1 VSKKRPEPEVRAP
14 TRRQKGSSFIIPIIV
29 GAVVVAIIVG
39 VALSAKNRQSAPT
52 NSPGQTLNQA
62 STPEALGIA
71 SIPYPDVPRMPLQEV
86 EAKLEQGQAI
96 LVDVRSK
103 QSYDAG
109 HAANAISIPEG
120 EMASRLGELPR
131 DKEIILYCT

>member
-1 VSKKRPEPEVRAP
+1 
-14 TRRQKGSSFIIPIIV
+14 
-29 GAVVVAIIVG
+29 
-39 VALSAKNRQSAPT
+39 
-52 NSPGQTLNQA
+52 
-62 STPEALGIA
+62 
-71 SIPYPDVPRMPLQEV
+71 MPLQEV
-86 EAKLEQGQAI
+86 EAKLEQSQAI

-109 HAANAISIPEG
+109 HAANAISIPED

>member
-1 VSKKRPEPEVRAP
+1 MSKKRREPKVRAP
-14 TRRQKGSSFIIPIIV
+14 ARRQKGSSFIIPIIV

-39 VALSAKNRQSAPT
+39 VALSAKNRQSAST
-52 NSPGQTLNQA
+52 RSPGETLNQA

-86 EAKLEQGQAI
+86 EAKLEQSQAI

-109 HAANAISIPEG
+109 HAANAISIPED